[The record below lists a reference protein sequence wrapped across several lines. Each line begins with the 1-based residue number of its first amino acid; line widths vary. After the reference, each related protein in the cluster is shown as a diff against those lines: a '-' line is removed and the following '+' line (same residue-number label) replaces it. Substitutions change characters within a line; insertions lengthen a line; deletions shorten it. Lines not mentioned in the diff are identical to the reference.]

1 MEVEPQIDAAAMDVE
16 VTIDYSEDDTI
27 IPDEPTQSQPADDA
41 EMKDEE
47 KEDVGDVIILDDTGA
62 AIDEVEF
69 TVEESAMVED
79 EMTDA
84 VNGAVAQGEEIMA
97 EAEEEETIQ
106 AGAADEEEAVHIKPV
121 GAATPTTTDPLPPV
135 NDVRTDVARSSEEV
149 IVSASDSTSANATD
163 NATGNDIT
171 EEHTAET
178 VFERSSNA
186 EVIQILERNG
196 VAFNTNVAERSAE
209 DDVAALNDQI
219 KADGTEA
226 EWTTVTS
233 AHGLDK
239 TSASSEYR
247 LDTSLLD
254 TIHASTSSIIP
265 SVQLTY
271 NSEIFDLFVTS
282 DTTSTELKTIL
293 FEGNDH
299 SRLCFGE
306 TSSFMRAIREVFTE
320 IDSVDNELVLSFP
333 DLGIS
338 IAEVSIFS
346 FSGLLLRIMI
356 LISFHIYPGQHLCS
370 SNLALRL

>member
-121 GAATPTTTDPLPPV
+121 GAATPTTTDPVPPV
-135 NDVRTDVARSSEEV
+135 KDVRTDVARSSEEV

-219 KADGTEA
+219 KADERKLNGPPSLPHMD
-226 EWTTVTS
+226 WTRHRQAVNIDWILHYSTPFTPQPR
-233 AHGLDK
+233 
-239 TSASSEYR
+239 R
-247 LDTSLLD
+247 L
-254 TIHASTSSIIP
+254 
-265 SVQLTY
+265 
-271 NSEIFDLFVTS
+271 
-282 DTTSTELKTIL
+282 
-293 FEGNDH
+293 
-299 SRLCFGE
+299 
-306 TSSFMRAIREVFTE
+306 
-320 IDSVDNELVLSFP
+320 FP
-333 DLGIS
+333 QYS
-338 IAEVSIFS
+338 
-346 FSGLLLRIMI
+346 
-356 LISFHIYPGQHLCS
+356 
-370 SNLALRL
+370 